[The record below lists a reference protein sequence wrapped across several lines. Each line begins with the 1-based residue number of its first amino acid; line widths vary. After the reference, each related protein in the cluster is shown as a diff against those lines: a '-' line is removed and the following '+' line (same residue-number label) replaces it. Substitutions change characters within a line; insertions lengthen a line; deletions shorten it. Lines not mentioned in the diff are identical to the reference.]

1 MISLGKI
8 TTPIARTGKSETFMV
23 YGKSFLE
30 VSAVYLSG
38 NTYDNST
45 FFNPFSAVA
54 KLSAQNPGFYALKLN
69 PSQYSFNT
77 NRQLTITIPPPTKI
91 GFIDIILQNEAGWG
105 NLSRFVIRN
114 TINPYPDGH
123 PLRSSWEPY
132 EKPWTKGIRVIPLTP
147 LATMRWHDSNV
158 WLDATWWRDEGE
170 D

>member
-8 TTPIARTGKSETFMV
+8 TTPIISIGESKNFTV
-23 YGKSFLE
+23 YGKSFLK

-38 NTYDNST
+38 NAFDSST
-45 FFNPFSAVA
+45 FFNPFSAIP

-105 NLSRFVIRN
+105 KLSSFVIKN
-114 TINPYPDGH
+114 TINPYPTEH

-132 EKPWTKGIRVIPLTP
+132 EKPWKDGIKVVS
-147 LATMRWHDSNV
+147 SN
-158 WLDATWWRDEGE
+158 
-170 D
+170 